1 MNQGGAPGKKKR
13 RRRLMQDVAAPQ
25 GNRKYMC
32 VSGVPSS
39 LHAKVSNHIMSKG
52 GAAGL
57 REVHHEV
64 RAWFCR
70 IPTCCTALCDLKYH
84 RLRLLFLVGILHLVT
99 NRDLYDAR
107 NRNMFAK
114 HLRAVDAASHELRN
128 RAVSMWSSLWP
139 KPEDRQLA
147 RVPRNEAARSLV
159 GSARLVSVQH
169 PLETLVTSH
178 VRSKHSPLARLDH

>member
-70 IPTCCTALCDLKYH
+70 ILTCCTALCDLRCY
-84 RLRLLFLVGILHLVT
+84 RLRMLFLVGILHLC
-99 NRDLYDAR
+99 DAG